1 MTAQSNQN
9 EPKTQNHNGIRNEG
23 RSRLT
28 VAIIASLFLFCL
40 TFMAL
45 WALTT
50 LGFVYA
56 IATATPMTIIVA
68 CSIYMVDAVGE
79 CFATIVEAIASI
91 FAAIME
97 AIGAVIAAILAA
109 LAAVFS
115 IFGS

>member
-1 MTAQSNQN
+1 MTAQSKQTEQQTHHQN
-9 EPKTQNHNGIRNEG
+9 TG
-23 RSRLT
+23 RSRVT
-28 VAIIASLFLFCL
+28 VAIIASLLLFCL
-40 TFMAL
+40 VFVAL

-50 LGFVYA
+50 LSFVYA

-68 CSIYMVDAVGE
+68 CSIVMVDAVGE
-79 CFATIVEAIASI
+79 WFAAIVEAIASI